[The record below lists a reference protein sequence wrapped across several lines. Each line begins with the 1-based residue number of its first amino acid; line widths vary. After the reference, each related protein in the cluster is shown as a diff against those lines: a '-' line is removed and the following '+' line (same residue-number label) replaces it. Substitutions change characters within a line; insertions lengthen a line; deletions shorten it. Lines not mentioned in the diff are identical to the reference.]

1 MRASRVVV
9 CACAILAIACSGTRS
24 GSPPV
29 DAHVTVN
36 GHPLHVTCRGGPGPT
51 VVFEPGI
58 GGDHSLWAIAD
69 RIRDRAFACLYDRPG
84 DGEAPAPDRARTART
99 DVADL
104 HALLS
109 AAGIARPVV
118 MVGHS
123 YGGLVAW
130 MEAAE
135 HPDEVAGAIL
145 IEASHPHDLERLEA
159 ILSDEERETFRSG
172 FSGFPVDYRGSEQEA
187 AAELGSFPAI
197 PLTVITATHSM
208 DPWCEKGLP
217 CASMQAIA
225 LELGDAYAALRP
237 ETRHLV
243 VPTSH
248 YVQDDDP
255 DLVVDEIVH
264 MLDAVQGRAIPSIV
278 GDQPGHQSSNVSAV
292 PGRSR
297 G

>member
-1 MRASRVVV
+1 MRASRVVT
-9 CACAILAIACSGTRS
+9 CALASLAIACSGGRS
-24 GSPPV
+24 APPTI

-36 GHPLHVTCRGGPGPT
+36 GHPLHVTCAGGPGPT

-58 GGDHSLWAIAD
+58 GGDHSLWPIAD
-69 RIRDRAFACLYDRPG
+69 RVRDRANVCLYDRPG
-84 DGEAPAPDRARTART
+84 DGEAPAPDRPRTAQT

-104 HALLS
+104 HDLLA

-135 HPDEVAGAIL
+135 HSDEVAGVIL
-145 IEASHPHDLERLEA
+145 IEPSHPHDLERLQA
-159 ILSDEERETFRSG
+159 AMSDDQRTTFLAAFPS
-172 FSGFPVDYRGSEQEA
+172 FPVDFPGSERVA

-197 PLTVITATHSM
+197 PLTVITASHSM
-208 DPWCEKGLP
+208 DPWCKRGLP

-225 LELGDAYAALRP
+225 LELGDDYATLRP
-237 ETRHLV
+237 DARHLV

-248 YVQDDDP
+248 NVQDDDP
-255 DLVVDEIVH
+255 NLVVGEIVR
-264 MLDAVQGRAIPSIV
+264 MVDAVG
-278 GDQPGHQSSNVSAV
+278 GHATAAHS
-292 PGRSR
+292 
-297 G
+297 